1 MSNFKLF
8 AMAALSAACVFAQ
21 PQAKGGQGKGPA
33 PAAAKPPVP
42 AQDVT
47 STAIPGVIAAGQ
59 KWKAAWMGEATADGM
74 VGTDDGGLIFAQEQ
88 SNRIIKIDA
97 NDNTTILLA
106 RSHGPGALSI
116 GPDGAIYAVERSC
129 TDPDAVSRGACTEA
143 TDIAVLT
150 PERKILADK
159 MAEGGAGLGRIND
172 LVVAKN
178 GWIYFT
184 GNGALAMDPS
194 GKVTRIDQ
202 GLRTNGITL
211 SADERQLY
219 VTSGA
224 QTGERGGSI
233 AVFDIGTD
241 GKATNQRVFGKL
253 EGDGASG
260 DGIAID
266 AEGRLYVTVNAGTM
280 QGVQVLDKSGKYV
293 GLIPTPRQPIT
304 LAFGGP
310 DKKMLYI
317 GGMGATSMGGGQVQF
332 APGVRATSMTV
343 YKIPMLVSGFKGRAK

>member
-1 MSNFKLF
+1 MSKTNLF
-8 AMAALSAACVFAQ
+8 LLAALSAACVCAQ
-21 PQAKGGQGKGPA
+21 PGQGKGAPGQGKGPA

-47 STAIPGVIAAGQ
+47 STAISGVIAAGQ
-59 KWKAAWMGEATADGM
+59 KWKAAWQGEATADGM
-74 VGTDDGGLIFAQEQ
+74 VATDDGGLIFAQEQ

-129 TDPDAVSRGACTEA
+129 TDPDAVSRGACTEP
-143 TDIAVLT
+143 TGIAVLT
-150 PERKILADK
+150 PERKVLADK
-159 MAEGGAGLGRIND
+159 MADTGAGLGRIND

-184 GNGALAMDPS
+184 GTGALAMDPS

-202 GLRTNGITL
+202 NLRTNGITL
-211 SADERQLY
+211 SADERLLY
-219 VTSGA
+219 VTN
-224 QTGERGGSI
+224 GGTV

-241 GKATNQRVFGKL
+241 GKATNQREFGKL
-253 EGDGASG
+253 EGDGANG

-266 AEGRLYVTVNAGTM
+266 AEGRLYVTVNAGSM
-280 QGVQVLDKSGKYV
+280 QGVQVLDKTGKYV

-304 LAFGGP
+304 LAFAGP
-310 DKKMLYI
+310 DKKLLYI
-317 GGMGATSMGGGQVQF
+317 GGMGATSIGGAQIQF

-343 YKIPMLVSGFKGRAK
+343 YKIPMLAQGFKGRAK